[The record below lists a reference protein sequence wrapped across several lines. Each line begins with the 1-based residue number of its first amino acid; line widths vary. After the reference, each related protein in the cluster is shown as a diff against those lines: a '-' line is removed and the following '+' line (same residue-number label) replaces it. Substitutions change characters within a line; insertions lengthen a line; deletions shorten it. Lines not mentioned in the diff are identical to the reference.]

1 MINYTVVHEFIKVTA
16 GRFYTPSQIVRIASL
31 VLGGNLIWQKKEK
44 EEWLGI
50 LTMPELLECDDP
62 NECGNMKLL
71 LSLAGEDERKQR
83 CFEEKKDFLQRT
95 GFYHKWKEKEDWVRY
110 IRTNDEDFSHVFEK
124 AYFSYSL
131 GKVDDAI
138 LLFKTLADN
147 FHILSVKA
155 LCAIYHD
162 KKDYTKEL
170 WYLTLLEKI
179 YKELLMEDC
188 PALLTKRIEQL
199 LAKGLEEVRNN
210 ALSLKIDYFDEEKI
224 GRTIGFRV

>member
-124 AYFSYSL
+124 AYFSYS
-131 GKVDDAI
+131 
-138 LLFKTLADN
+138 
-147 FHILSVKA
+147 
-155 LCAIYHD
+155 
-162 KKDYTKEL
+162 
-170 WYLTLLEKI
+170 
-179 YKELLMEDC
+179 
-188 PALLTKRIEQL
+188 
-199 LAKGLEEVRNN
+199 
-210 ALSLKIDYFDEEKI
+210 
-224 GRTIGFRV
+224 